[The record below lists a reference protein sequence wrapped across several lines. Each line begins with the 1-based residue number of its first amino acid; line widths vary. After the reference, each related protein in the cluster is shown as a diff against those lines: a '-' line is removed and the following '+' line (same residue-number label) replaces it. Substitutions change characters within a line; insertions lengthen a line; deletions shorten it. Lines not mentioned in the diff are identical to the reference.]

1 MAWNRSVRT
10 RYNQIA
16 QGGERDDLFFALG
29 FYLYLILWYR
39 HLFNKNLD
47 TDDFVPNRHR
57 GFCIIGLKSCFAMR
71 GLKQE
76 MICLTLQRNRPYYS
90 SSSVSKACLAVE

>member
-29 FYLYLILWYR
+29 FYLYLILWHRY
-39 HLFNKNLD
+39 LFNKTSIPAILFQISIEV
-47 TDDFVPNRHR
+47 FV
-57 GFCIIGLKSCFAMR
+57 
-71 GLKQE
+71 
-76 MICLTLQRNRPYYS
+76 
-90 SSSVSKACLAVE
+90 